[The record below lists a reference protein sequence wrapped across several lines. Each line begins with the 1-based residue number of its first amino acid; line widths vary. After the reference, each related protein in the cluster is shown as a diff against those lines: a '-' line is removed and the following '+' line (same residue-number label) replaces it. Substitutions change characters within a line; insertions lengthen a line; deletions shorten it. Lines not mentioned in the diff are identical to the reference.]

1 MPSFTLLAQSVLSG
15 VFIGGLYGLLGLG
28 LSLVRA
34 YVEAQGGTVSV
45 ESRPGTGSTFTIRLP
60 NLSSL

>member
-1 MPSFTLLAQSVLSG
+1 
-15 VFIGGLYGLLGLG
+15 LG

-45 ESRPGTGSTFTIRLP
+45 QSQPGTGSTFTIRLP
-60 NLSSL
+60 NLSRL